1 MIFLDR
7 VVKNDIMKKRQGN
20 MHQELNRLQFKE
32 EAMTPENPKWG
43 NAIMRSGSLYQKKFE
58 IRSEFER
65 DYNRILNSTAYSRLK
80 HKTQVFFA
88 TTNDHVCTRI
98 EHVNIVASV
107 AKTIWARFGSCSIR
121 TPRRKNHC
129 KVNGRRRIK

>member
-1 MIFLDR
+1 MENL
-7 VVKNDIMKKRQGN
+7 Q
-20 MHQELNRLQFKE
+20 QEHRREQFKQ
-32 EAMTPENPKWG
+32 EAMFPSNPKWN
-43 NAIMRSGSLYQKKFE
+43 NAIMRAGNLTHKEFDV
-58 IRSEFER
+58 RSEFER

-107 AKTIWARFGSCSIR
+107 AKTIARSLGLNIEI
-121 TPRRKNHC
+121 
-129 KVNGRRRIK
+129 GRAHV